1 MKELPIGI
9 QSFSELRKYDF
20 LYIDKTEAIFNL
32 VKGSKVHFL
41 SRPRRFGKSLLV
53 STLKELFLGNKELFK
68 GLFIEDKIEWE
79 TFPVIHLDFAK
90 SDYKQLGLEKSIE
103 LRLEDQAKLYD
114 ISLETETISNQFEE
128 LIRKLYKKFDK
139 RVVLLIDEYD
149 KPIIDFLGKDEIHIA
164 IENRDIMKNF
174 YTPIKSL
181 DNYLRFF
188 FLTGVSKFSKVSIF
202 SDLNHL
208 SDLTV
213 DSRFSSLV
221 GYTQKE
227 LEYYFDDYIDLLA
240 EKNDLDKKETLDKL
254 RQWYNGYSWT
264 GEERVYNPFSVMNA
278 LQKSN
283 FNNYWF
289 ETGTPTF
296 LTKLMAENQYYDM
309 DNTIMDLLTLGN
321 FNITN
326 IEPVT
331 VLFQT
336 GYLTLLE
343 EIETNVYSLGYPN
356 KEVKNSMLKMLLNS
370 FTYQMEGFAIPLV
383 VRLKHALQKADFDTI
398 FMYLKSLFAKVPY
411 QIFEQHKESY
421 YHSIIFLTF
430 ELLGYYA
437 DAEVNTSIGRID
449 AVVRTEKYIFVFE
462 FKVSDTAEKA
472 LQQIKDRKYYEKYL
486 SEKEEGKTIYLIGV
500 ACQEKTITDYLI
512 EEM

>member
-1 MKELPIGI
+1 MKKLPIGI
-9 QSFSELRKYDF
+9 QEFSKIRKKNFIYV
-20 LYIDKTEAIFNL
+20 DKTEQIYNL
-32 VKGSKVHFL
+32 IEGAGYYFL

-68 GLFIEDKIEWE
+68 GLFIENKIEWE
-79 TFPVIHLDFAK
+79 TYPVIHLDFAK
-90 SDYKQLGLEKSIE
+90 SNYKSLGLEKAIQD
-103 LRLEDQAKLYD
+103 RLYYQASLYEIKLEKQD
-114 ISLETETISNQFEE
+114 ISDQLEE
-128 LIRKLYKKFDK
+128 LIKKLHDKFQK

-164 IENRDIMKNF
+164 EENRSIMKNF

-208 SDLTV
+208 SDITV
-213 DSRFSSLV
+213 DARFSTLV

-227 LEYYFDDYIDLLA
+227 LEYYFDDYIDLLSK
-240 EKNDLDKKETLDKL
+240 KNKLTKKETLEKL
-254 RQWYNGYSWT
+254 KEWYNGYSWT
-264 GEERVYNPFSVMNA
+264 GEERVYNSFSVMNA
-278 LQKSN
+278 LLKSN

-296 LTKLMAENQYYDM
+296 LTKLMAESQYYDM

-321 FNITN
+321 FNISS
-326 IEPVT
+326 IEPIT

-343 EIETNVYSLGYPN
+343 EIETNVYLLGYPN

-370 FTYQMEGFAIPLV
+370 FTYQTEGFAIPLV
-383 VRLKHALQKADFDTI
+383 VRLKHALLKDDFETI

-437 DAEVNTSIGRID
+437 DAEVNTAIGRID
-449 AVVRTEKYIFVFE
+449 AIVRTEKSIFIFE

-486 SEKEEGKTIYLIGV
+486 SEKQQGKTIYLIGV

-512 EEM
+512 EEI

>member
-1 MKELPIGI
+1 MQELPIGV
-9 QSFSELRKYDF
+9 QEFSKLRSKEY
-20 LYIDKTEAIFNL
+20 LYVDKTEQIAKL
-32 VKGSKVHFL
+32 LSGSGYYFL
-41 SRPRRFGKSLLV
+41 SRPRRFGKSLLI
-53 STLKELFLGNKELFK
+53 STLKELFLGNRELFK
-68 GLFIEDKIEWE
+68 GLYIEDKIEWE

-90 SDYKQLGLEKSIE
+90 SSYKTLGLEKAIQD
-103 LRLEDQAKLYD
+103 RLEFQASLYEITLEKED
-114 ISLETETISNQFEE
+114 ISDQLEE
-128 LIRKLYKKFDK
+128 LIRKLYTKFDK

-149 KPIIDFLGKDEIHIA
+149 KPIIDFLGKDSIHIA
-164 IENRDIMKNF
+164 AENREIMKNF

-181 DNYLRFF
+181 DNSLRFF

-208 SDLTV
+208 NDLTV
-213 DSRFSSLV
+213 DPRFSSLV

-227 LEYYFDDYIDLLA
+227 LEYYFDDYIKLLS
-240 EKNDLDKKETLDKL
+240 EKNNLDKQEALETLK
-254 RQWYNGYSWT
+254 QWYNGYSWT

-309 DNTIMDLLTLGN
+309 DNTVMDLLTLGN

-326 IEPVT
+326 IEPIT

-343 EIETNVYSLGYPN
+343 EIETNVYTLGYPN

-370 FTYQMEGFAIPLV
+370 FTHQNEGFAIPLV
-383 VRLKHALQKADFDTI
+383 VRMKHAFQKADFDTI
-398 FMYLKSLFAKVPY
+398 FMYLKSLFAKIPY

-421 YHSIIFLTF
+421 YHSVIFLTF

-437 DAEVNTSIGRID
+437 DAEVSTSIGRID
-449 AVVRTEKYIFVFE
+449 AVVRTEKYIFIFE

-512 EEM
+512 DEL